1 LSTLTERAT
10 TYRAPDVLAIDHI
23 VLPVTNLAVAAAEFE
38 SRYGLASIEGGH
50 HASWGTANRIVPLG
64 DAYVELV
71 AVVDPEAAA
80 HATFGTWIATATPGQ
95 PLGWAVRT
103 DAIDAVGRRL
113 GLPIVPGSRAT
124 PGGELVTWRSVGV
137 DAATREPGLP
147 FFIQWGAGVP
157 FPGDAPARHP
167 GGPARLKRLSVS
179 VNPSRLEA
187 WLGEHHLPI
196 SAAPSP
202 DRRMATVLSQGHR
215 EYELTAIPGG
225 PGNVETSPD
234 IRAH

>member
-1 LSTLTERAT
+1 LSTLTDRAT

-38 SRYGLASIEGGH
+38 SQYGLASIEGGH
-50 HASWGTANRIVPLG
+50 HPSWGTANRIVPLG
-64 DAYVELV
+64 NAYVELV

-103 DAIDAVGRRL
+103 DAIEAVGRRL
-113 GLPIVPGSRAT
+113 RLPIVPGSRVA
-124 PGGELVTWRSVGV
+124 PGGELIAWRGVGV
-137 DAATREPGLP
+137 DAATSEPGLP

-157 FPGDAPARHP
+157 FPGHAPVRHP
-167 GGPARLKRLSVS
+167 GGPARLKRLSV
-179 VNPSRLEA
+179 NMDPSRLEA

-196 SAAPSP
+196 SAAASP
-202 DRRMATVLSQGHR
+202 DRRMAALLSQGHR
-215 EYELTAIPGG
+215 EYELAAVPGG
-225 PGNVETSPD
+225 SGSVETSRD